1 MYGDLAAVQD
11 LSFRVLP
18 GEVVGLVGPNGAG
31 KTTTLHCLAGI
42 TVPTRGRIRVA
53 GHDLAADPV
62 AAKSAL
68 AFVPDEPH
76 LFEYLTVEEH
86 LRFVARLYRV
96 ADVERRVPG
105 VLREMELEDRRG
117 ALPEELSRGMKQKL
131 AIACA
136 LIHEPKAL
144 LLDEPL
150 TGLDPVGIRRMKA
163 TILDH
168 ARAGAA
174 VILSSHLLHLVE
186 EICTRVLI
194 MRRGRVLAF
203 GTIAEIVAARPDLA
217 GLKLEDVFLG
227 LVGQDG
233 PDEDVTGPL
242 GYLAARST
250 RNRLARQ
257 LRRLRT
263 PRYAVALA
271 AGPGLPLGDRCQT
284 AAWLRAAGREP
295 RDGRASRGGRR
306 DGSFSLWTWI
316 FGADRRALAF
326 SRAEVTWLFPAPVTR
341 RAAHPIQAAP
351 RPGRHPVQR
360 SPVDLSAVAGAGPV
374 PGHGGAR
381 APSGSCSPPWPCTAW
396 ASRCSGAAWW
406 STAPWRSGPARSR

>member
-1 MYGDLAAVQD
+1 MIEAEGLHKVYGDLAAVQD

-42 TVPTRGRIRVA
+42 TVPTSGRIRVDR
-53 GHDLAADPV
+53 HDLADDPV

-86 LRFVARLYRV
+86 LRFVGRLYQV
-96 ADVERRVPG
+96 ADVDRRVPG
-105 VLREMELEDRRG
+105 MLREMELEDRRG
-117 ALPEELSRGMKQKL
+117 ALPEQLSRGMKQKL

-136 LIHEPKAL
+136 LIHDPRAL

-186 EICTRVLI
+186 EICSRVMILQ
-194 MRRGRVLAF
+194 RGRVLAF

-217 GLKLEDVFLG
+217 GLSLESVFLG

-233 PDEDVTGPL
+233 LEEG
-242 GYLAARST
+242 
-250 RNRLARQ
+250 
-257 LRRLRT
+257 
-263 PRYAVALA
+263 
-271 AGPGLPLGDRCQT
+271 
-284 AAWLRAAGREP
+284 
-295 RDGRASRGGRR
+295 
-306 DGSFSLWTWI
+306 
-316 FGADRRALAF
+316 
-326 SRAEVTWLFPAPVTR
+326 
-341 RAAHPIQAAP
+341 
-351 RPGRHPVQR
+351 
-360 SPVDLSAVAGAGPV
+360 
-374 PGHGGAR
+374 
-381 APSGSCSPPWPCTAW
+381 
-396 ASRCSGAAWW
+396 
-406 STAPWRSGPARSR
+406 

>member
-1 MYGDLAAVQD
+1 MIEAEGLHKLYGDLAAVQD
-11 LSFRVLP
+11 LSFQVLP

-42 TVPTRGRIRVA
+42 TIPTRGRIRVA
-53 GHDLAADPV
+53 GHDLADDPV

-96 ADVERRVPG
+96 SEVDRRVPG
-105 VLREMELEDRRG
+105 VLREMELADRYG

-136 LIHEPKAL
+136 LIHDPKAL

-217 GLKLEDVFLG
+217 GLRLEEVFLG
-227 LVGQDG
+227 LVGQ
-233 PDEDVTGPL
+233 
-242 GYLAARST
+242 
-250 RNRLARQ
+250 
-257 LRRLRT
+257 
-263 PRYAVALA
+263 
-271 AGPGLPLGDRCQT
+271 
-284 AAWLRAAGREP
+284 
-295 RDGRASRGGRR
+295 
-306 DGSFSLWTWI
+306 
-316 FGADRRALAF
+316 
-326 SRAEVTWLFPAPVTR
+326 
-341 RAAHPIQAAP
+341 
-351 RPGRHPVQR
+351 
-360 SPVDLSAVAGAGPV
+360 
-374 PGHGGAR
+374 GGAER
-381 APSGSCSPPWPCTAW
+381 E
-396 ASRCSGAAWW
+396 
-406 STAPWRSGPARSR
+406 

>member
-1 MYGDLAAVQD
+1 VIEAEGLHKVYGELAAVQD

-18 GEVVGLVGPNGAG
+18 GEVIGLVGPNGAG

-42 TVPTRGRIRVA
+42 TIPTQGRIRVA
-53 GHDLAADPV
+53 GHDLASDPV

-86 LRFVARLYRV
+86 LRFVARVYRV
-96 ADVERRVPG
+96 SEVDRRIPG
-105 VLREMELEDRRG
+105 LLREMELEDRQG
-117 ALPEELSRGMKQKL
+117 SLPEELSRGMKQKL

-136 LIHEPKAL
+136 LIHDPKAL

-203 GTIAEIVAARPDLA
+203 GTIPEIVAARPDLA
-217 GLKLEDVFLG
+217 GLKLEEVFLG

-233 PDEDVTGPL
+233 
-242 GYLAARST
+242 
-250 RNRLARQ
+250 
-257 LRRLRT
+257 
-263 PRYAVALA
+263 
-271 AGPGLPLGDRCQT
+271 
-284 AAWLRAAGREP
+284 
-295 RDGRASRGGRR
+295 
-306 DGSFSLWTWI
+306 
-316 FGADRRALAF
+316 
-326 SRAEVTWLFPAPVTR
+326 AEE
-341 RAAHPIQAAP
+341 
-351 RPGRHPVQR
+351 G
-360 SPVDLSAVAGAGPV
+360 
-374 PGHGGAR
+374 
-381 APSGSCSPPWPCTAW
+381 
-396 ASRCSGAAWW
+396 
-406 STAPWRSGPARSR
+406 